1 MPGHDGIPLALVPGT
16 VSEITDGAILAALG
30 RQMTNA
36 VQRQTAAASNLAN
49 LDTPG
54 FHAREA
60 RFEDALDLE
69 LNASEP
75 TRTNPLHLG
84 HTAVASNG
92 TQEIEGLPARRDGNN
107 VQLDR
112 ELLGMTRAAGDFSAA
127 QTALAAKFRLVRYA
141 INEGR

>member
-1 MPGHDGIPLALVPGT
+1 LVIGIPLALHPGT

-30 RQMTNA
+30 RQMTSA
-36 VQRQTAAASNLAN
+36 VQRQTVAASNLAN

-54 FHAREA
+54 FRAREA
-60 RFEDALDLE
+60 NFEDALDLQ
-69 LNASEP
+69 LNVSAP
-75 TRTNPLHLG
+75 TKTHPLHLG
-84 HTAVASNG
+84 HAAVSDNKTREA
-92 TQEIEGLPARRDGNN
+92 EGLAARRDGNN

-112 ELLGMTRAAGDFSAA
+112 ELLTVTRAAGDFSAA

>member
-1 MPGHDGIPLALVPGT
+1 MNEIP
-16 VSEITDGAILAALG
+16 DGAILAALG

-36 VQRQTAAASNLAN
+36 VQRQSVAASNLAN

-54 FHAREA
+54 YKTRAVTFA
-60 RFEDALDLE
+60 DALDGELHAEAMARTDQGHLPGTPAGSGLE
-69 LNASEP
+69 SEA
-75 TRTNPLHLG
+75 T
-84 HTAVASNG
+84 
-92 TQEIEGLPARRDGNN
+92 GLLARRDGNN

-112 ELLGMTRAAGDFSAA
+112 ELLALTRASGEFTAA